1 MCMCVRVWVSNG
13 SERRMLAPLELELQ
27 GLVRRLTW
35 GLGINPGPLEESEV
49 VLTS

>member
-1 MCMCVRVWVSNG
+1 MCLCVYVRVFRG
-13 SERRMLAPLELELQ
+13 SERRVLASLELELQ
-27 GLVRRLTW
+27 GIVRRLMW